1 MPHREELDNCEV
13 LAVHQLNIAF
23 QEERQFIP
31 AVQNLSFSL
40 RRGETLAIV
49 GESGSGK
56 SVTALALMRLLEQ
69 TGGQV
74 TSERMLLRR
83 RNRQVIDLNELSAS
97 QMQGVRGADIAMIF
111 QEPMTSLNPVFPVGE
126 QIAES
131 IRLHQGLS
139 GDEAL
144 NEAKRM
150 LELVRIPEAHAILS
164 RYPHQLSGG
173 QRQRVA
179 LARSLAKRPKLLL
192 LDEPMGAL
200 DKKLRDRMQLEVVDI
215 LERVGVTCVM
225 VTHDQEEAMTMAGR
239 IAIMNRGKFVQIG
252 EPEEIYEHPTTRY
265 SAEFIGSVNVFEGL
279 LKERQED
286 GLVIESP
293 GLVHPLK
300 VDSDNSVVDNVPVY
314 VALRPEKIMLC
325 DEPPADGYN
334 FAVGEV
340 VHIAYLGDLSIY
352 HVRLKSG
359 QMLSAQLQNE
369 HRYRK
374 GQPTW
379 GDEVSLCWDAD
390 SCVVLTV

>member
-1 MPHREELDNCEV
+1 MGQSQKLNTQPRSRSPLIQLAGIRKSFDGKTVISDLNLTINNGEFLTLLGPSGCGKTTV
-13 LAVHQLNIAF
+13 LRLIAGL
-23 QEERQFIP
+23 ESVDSGRIHLEDHDITHIP
-31 AVQNLSFSL
+31 AENRHVNTVFQSYALFPHMTVFENVAFGLRMQKTPAAEITPRVHDALRMVQLDAFAQ
-40 RRGETLAIV
+40 R
-49 GESGSGK
+49 K
-56 SVTALALMRLLEQ
+56 
-69 TGGQV
+69 
-74 TSERMLLRR
+74 
-83 RNRQVIDLNELSAS
+83 
-97 QMQGVRGADIAMIF
+97 
-111 QEPMTSLNPVFPVGE
+111 
-126 QIAES
+126 
-131 IRLHQGLS
+131 
-139 GDEAL
+139 
-144 NEAKRM
+144 
-150 LELVRIPEAHAILS
+150 
-164 RYPHQLSGG
+164 PHQLSGG

-279 LKERQED
+279 VKERQED
-286 GLVIESP
+286 GLVLDSP
-293 GLVHPLK
+293 GLTHPLK
-300 VDSDNSVVDNVPVY
+300 VDPDASVVDNVPVW

-325 DEPPADGYN
+325 EDPPADGYN

-340 VHIAYLGDLSIY
+340 IYIAYLGDLSIY

-374 GQPTW
+374 GAPTW
-379 GDEVSLCWDAD
+379 GDEVRLCWDAD